1 MVGTAE
7 QKLAV
12 LEKGISDNV
21 EPRGLSRLLNDV
33 ELGLAPDPSLLVRY
47 LLVRAAVHNRLGS
60 GETALVSLLEARHL
74 ATDDRLAPFR
84 PAISRLFATVYSW
97 RGRGEMAA
105 FELLRAMAEASG
117 DGGEMARTFS
127 EGGRLN
133 KELGRFDAAV
143 LQFDAALESDQL
155 AETERARAIL
165 GKMQMLGALS
175 RHAEC
180 LALGAEAEQLIAMQN
195 ARLRLLHGLE
205 VSRSAAAL
213 GQFDRAR
220 GVLEESKRFLPEE
233 TSSWSWIDWTEAG
246 IDVETRSQTGANEE
260 RLRSIIERFN
270 EDGLPFREASARL
283 LLAETARHN
292 GNLETAME
300 EASIALRIAAAQRN
314 GSLME
319 RARGAMLSCDR
330 ERNSSQAET
339 LGSPILPERYLLCEV
354 LGRGGYGVVRRAY
367 DLETGAERAIKMVDF
382 SSVSDVEKRQMMVRD
397 AQAEVE
403 AARRVRHPGLVVIH
417 NAFIEDSVVVIVQD
431 LVRGTNLRLLM
442 GESHSR
448 VTVLDLFT
456 RIAHALAAL
465 HSAGIIHRDLKPE
478 NIVVNERGH
487 PVIIDFGLAAYERGS
502 SSEGRARGTPAYIA
516 SEVVGGRAGAADPKQ
531 DIYSFG
537 VMLAEFLPAGPVG
550 ILSWLRPDPIA
561 RLARGMT
568 AADPARRPYSMQ
580 AVAATLDRELRA
592 TSA

>member
-1 MVGTAE
+1 MATIE
-7 QKLAV
+7 EKLDV

-21 EPRGLSRLLNDV
+21 EPRSLSRLLDDL
-33 ELGLAPDPSLLVRY
+33 ELGLAPEPSQVVRY
-47 LLVRAAVHNRLGS
+47 LLVQAAVHNRLGS
-60 GETALVSLLEARHL
+60 GETALVSLLEARRL
-74 ATDDRLAPFR
+74 GIDDRLAPFR

-117 DGGEMARTFS
+117 DGGEIARTFA
-127 EGGRLN
+127 ETGRLN
-133 KELGRFDAAV
+133 KELGRFDASV

-155 AETERARAIL
+155 TETERARAML
-165 GKMQMLGALS
+165 GKMQVLGALS

-180 LALGAEAEQLIAMQN
+180 LALGAEAAQLIAMQN

-220 GVLEESKRFLPEE
+220 RVLEESKRFLPEE

-246 IDVETRSQTGANEE
+246 IDIETRSQTAADEE
-260 RLRSIIERFN
+260 KLRSIIERFN
-270 EDGLPFREASARL
+270 EDGLPIREASARL
-283 LLAETARHN
+283 LLAEAARRN

-300 EASIALRIAAAQRN
+300 EASIALRIATAQGN
-314 GSLME
+314 KSLTE

-330 ERNSSQAET
+330 ARNSSQTET

-382 SSVSDVEKRQMMVRD
+382 SSISDVEKRQMMVRD

-403 AARRVRHPGLVVIH
+403 AARRVRHPGLVVIY

-431 LVRGTNLRLLM
+431 LVRGMNLRPLM
-442 GESHSR
+442 GENLSR

-465 HSAGIIHRDLKPE
+465 HAAGIVHRDLKPE
-478 NIVVNERGH
+478 NIVVDERGN
-487 PVIIDFGLAAYERGS
+487 PVIIDFGLAAFENDES
-502 SSEGRARGTPAYIA
+502 VEGRARGTHSYTAP
-516 SEVVGGRAGAADPKQ
+516 EVAGGRAGAANPKQ

-537 VMLAEFLPAGPVG
+537 VMLAEFLPARPVG
-550 ILSWLRPDPIA
+550 VFSWLSPDPVA
-561 RLARGMT
+561 RLVRGMT
-568 AADPARRPYSMQ
+568 AADPARRPYSMH
-580 AVAATLDRELRA
+580 AIAATLDRELRA
-592 TSA
+592 ASA

>member
-7 QKLAV
+7 EKLDV

-21 EPRGLSRLLNDV
+21 EPRSLSRLLDDI
-33 ELGLAPDPSLLVRY
+33 ELGLAPDPSQVIRY
-47 LLVRAAVHNRLGS
+47 LLVQAAVHNRLGS
-60 GETALVSLLEARHL
+60 GETALVSLIEARQL

-105 FELLRAMAEASG
+105 FELLRAMAEAYGDSG
-117 DGGEMARTFS
+117 ETAKTFA

-155 AETERARAIL
+155 TETERARAML

-180 LALGAEAEQLIAMQN
+180 LALGAEAAQAIAIQN

-220 GVLEESKRFLPEE
+220 VVLEESKRFLPEE

-246 IDVETRSQTGANEE
+246 IDIETRSQTAADEE
-260 RLRSIIERFN
+260 KLRSIIERFN
-270 EDGLPFREASARL
+270 EDGLPNREASARL
-283 LLAETARHN
+283 LLAEAARRN

-314 GSLME
+314 GSLTE

-330 ERNSSQAET
+330 ARNSSQEA

-382 SSVSDVEKRQMMVRD
+382 SSISDVEKRQMMVRD

-431 LVRGTNLRLLM
+431 LVKGTNLSLLKGENLSRL
-442 GESHSR
+442 
-448 VTVLDLFT
+448 TVLNLFT

-465 HSAGIIHRDLKPE
+465 HAAGIVHRDLKPE

-487 PVIIDFGLAAYERGS
+487 PVVIDFGLAAYEQDS
-502 SSEGRARGTPAYIA
+502 SAEGGARGTHTYTAP
-516 SEVVGGRAGAADPKQ
+516 EVVGGHAGAADPKQ
-531 DIYSFG
+531 DTYSFG
-537 VMLAEFLPAGPVG
+537 VMLAEFLIARPVG
-550 ILSWLRPDPIA
+550 IFSWLHPDPIA
-561 RLARGMT
+561 RLARRMT
-568 AADPARRPYSMQ
+568 ATVPARRPYSMH
-580 AVAATLDRELRA
+580 AVAAILDRELRA
-592 TSA
+592 ASA